1 MNDTDLTPRTTSR
14 RRRSWGTAAA
24 VAAAALA
31 GTGITLVASA
41 GGAGAAPSAAANAAQ
56 SAPVAISKP
65 AHHHRTVLRF
75 AVKFSDHYVVDVPP
89 LGKDKNDFGIG
100 DYALFSDQLLDRKG
114 HVVGT
119 EAGSGL
125 ITKVTS
131 TEAQVFFTLAIQLP
145 HGQITASGLS
155 SPAPSKELA
164 VTGGTG
170 RYVGA
175 GGRLDLV
182 ENGDGTGSLVIALAR

>member
-1 MNDTDLTPRTTSR
+1 MNHTDLSPRTPSR
-14 RRRSWGTAAA
+14 SRRSWGTAAA
-24 VAAAALA
+24 VAAAALV
-31 GTGITLVASA
+31 GTGAGLVASA
-41 GGAGAAPSAAANAAQ
+41 GGAGAAPSASPTAV
-56 SAPVAISKP
+56 PVVSRP
-65 AHHHRTVLRF
+65 AHQATVLRF

-125 ITKVTS
+125 ITKVTK
-131 TEAQVFFTLAIQLP
+131 TEAQIFFTLGIQLP

-155 SPAPSKELA
+155 SPAPSKQLA

-175 GGRLDLV
+175 QGRLDLV
-182 ENGDGTGSLVIALAR
+182 EHGDGTGSLIITLRV

>member
-1 MNDTDLTPRTTSR
+1 VNDTDITPGTRSR
-14 RRRSWGTAAA
+14 RRRSWMTAGAVTAAVVAGTAVAVVTSTSSAGAVPVPAA
-24 VAAAALA
+24 PAAAAPA
-31 GTGITLVASA
+31 ASH
-41 GGAGAAPSAAANAAQ
+41 
-56 SAPVAISKP
+56 
-65 AHHHRTVLRF
+65 AHHTTVLRF

-89 LGKDKNDFGIG
+89 LGKNKDDFGIG

-125 ITKVTS
+125 ITKVTT
-131 TEAQVFFTLAIQLP
+131 TEAQIFFTLGIQLP
-145 HGQITASGLS
+145 HGQITASGIS

-164 VTGGTG
+164 LTGGTG

-175 GGRLDLV
+175 RGRLNLV
-182 ENGDGTGSLVIALAR
+182 EKGDGTGTLVLTLRS

>member
-1 MNDTDLTPRTTSR
+1 M
-14 RRRSWGTAAA
+14 
-24 VAAAALA
+24 
-31 GTGITLVASA
+31 
-41 GGAGAAPSAAANAAQ
+41 
-56 SAPVAISKP
+56 
-65 AHHHRTVLRF
+65 LRF
-75 AVKFSDHYVVDVPP
+75 GVKFSDHYVVDVPP
-89 LGKDKNDFGIG
+89 LGKNKNDFGLG
-100 DYALFSDQLLDRKG
+100 DYALFSDQLLDRKD

-125 ITKVTS
+125 VTNITTG
-131 TEAQVFFTLAIQLP
+131 QIFFTLAIQLP

-175 GGRLDLV
+175 QGRLNLV
-182 ENGDGTGSLVIALAR
+182 EHGDGTGSLVITLTR

>member
-1 MNDTDLTPRTTSR
+1 VNHTDLSPRTPSR
-14 RRRSWGTAAA
+14 SRRSWGTAAA
-24 VAAAALA
+24 VAAAALV
-31 GTGITLVASA
+31 GTGVGLVASA
-41 GGAGAAPSAAANAAQ
+41 GGAGAAPSAA
-56 SAPVAISKP
+56 PVVSSP
-65 AHHHRTVLRF
+65 AHHATVLRF

-89 LGKDKNDFGIG
+89 LGKNKNDFGIG

-125 ITKVTS
+125 ITKVTK
-131 TEAQVFFTLAIQLP
+131 TEAQIFFTLGIQLP

-155 SPAPSKELA
+155 SPAPSKQLA

-175 GGRLDLV
+175 QGRLDLV
-182 ENGDGTGSLVIALAR
+182 EHGDGTGSLVITLGV